1 MWWGRVMVMSRP
13 FGRRIVRYLIKG
25 VGAGLAAASIY
36 VGYLYSTVSLASYP
50 IISALFILIIAFMI
64 IGSILALLF

>member
-1 MWWGRVMVMSRP
+1 MSKP
-13 FGRRIVRYLIKG
+13 LGSRIMRYLIKG

-36 VGYLYSTVSLASYP
+36 IAYLYSTVSSMAYP
-50 IISALFILIIAFMI
+50 IISALFVIVIAFMI

>member
-1 MWWGRVMVMSRP
+1 MVMSRP
-13 FGRRIVRYLIKG
+13 SGRRIVRYLIKG
-25 VGAGLAAASIY
+25 VGAGLTAATIY
-36 VGYLYSTVSLASYP
+36 VGYLYSTVSLTAYP

>member
-1 MWWGRVMVMSRP
+1 MSKPIGGR
-13 FGRRIVRYLIKG
+13 IARYLIKG

-36 VGYLYSTVSLASYP
+36 IAYLYSTVSSIAYP
-50 IISALFILIIAFMI
+50 IISALFVMVIAFMI